1 GRAESDLR
9 QQLETVSATSKQSE
23 AAHQQA
29 QACSSQLEQEL
40 AGMRQAREE
49 LTGKFGKELQATAE
63 SHARIKELEA
73 HLGSKSAELERSKA
87 ELEKQ
92 AKERGR
98 AESDLRQQLETANAA
113 IKEGEVTHKQ
123 ADALPS

>member
-40 AGMRQAREE
+40 AGLRQAREE

-63 SHARIKELEA
+63 SRARIKELED
-73 HLGSKSAELERSKA
+73 HLGSKSADLERSKA
-87 ELEKQ
+87 ELERQ
-92 AKERGR
+92 DNESGR
-98 AESDLRQQLETANAA
+98 IEADLRQQIEFDSATN
-113 IKEGEVTHKQ
+113 KQ
-123 ADALPS
+123 SEA